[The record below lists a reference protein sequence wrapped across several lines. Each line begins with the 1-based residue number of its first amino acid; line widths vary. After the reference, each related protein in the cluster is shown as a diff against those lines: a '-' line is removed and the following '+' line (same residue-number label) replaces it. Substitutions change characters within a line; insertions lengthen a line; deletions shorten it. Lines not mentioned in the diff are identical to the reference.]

1 MAQTKDIRG
10 TKTEANLVSA
20 YIAESTAYSRYI
32 FYAKAADKENYFP
45 IGQIFRETADNELH
59 HAKVYFKYL
68 QGGTVTVSVTADSG
82 VIGTTAENLQT
93 AANEEKEEGVAMYLA
108 FAKVAQEEG
117 FQEIADHFTAIA
129 DIERRHQAR
138 FERYLQQV
146 KDGTVWKRD
155 TPIKWQ
161 CLVCG
166 YVYEG
171 TTPPD
176 VCPACDHPYQH
187 YIALDYDEI

>member
-1 MAQTKDIRG
+1 MADNKDIRG
-10 TKTEANLVSA
+10 TKTEANLVAA

-32 FYAKAADKENYFP
+32 FYAKQADKEDYYP
-45 IGQIFRETADNELH
+45 VGQIFRETADNELH

-68 QGGTVTVSVTADSG
+68 QGGKVTVPITADSG
-82 VIGTTAENLQT
+82 VIGTTAENLMT
-93 AANEEKEEGVAMYLA
+93 AMNEEKSEGVEQYLA
-108 FAKVAQEEG
+108 YAKVAEEEG

-129 DIERRHQAR
+129 DIERRHQDR
-138 FERYLQQV
+138 FQRYLDQV
-146 KDGTVWKRD
+146 NAGTVWKRD
-155 TPIKWQ
+155 KPIKWQ

-187 YIALDYDEI
+187 YIALDFDEI

>member
-1 MAQTKDIRG
+1 MPDKKDIRG
-10 TKTEANLVSA
+10 TRTEANVLSA

-32 FYAKAADKENYFP
+32 FYAKQADKENYFP

-59 HAKVYFKYL
+59 HAKIYFKYL
-68 QGGTVTVSVTADSG
+68 QGGTVTVPVTADSG
-82 VIGTTAENLQT
+82 VIGTTAQNLET
-93 AANEEKEEGVAMYLA
+93 AMNEEKTEGVEQYLA
-108 FAKVAQEEG
+108 YAKIAQEEG

-129 DIERRHQAR
+129 EIERRHQAR
-138 FERYLQQV
+138 FQRYLEQV
-146 KDGTVWKRD
+146 NAGTVWKRD

-171 TTPPD
+171 TTPPE

-187 YIALDYDEI
+187 YIALDFDEI